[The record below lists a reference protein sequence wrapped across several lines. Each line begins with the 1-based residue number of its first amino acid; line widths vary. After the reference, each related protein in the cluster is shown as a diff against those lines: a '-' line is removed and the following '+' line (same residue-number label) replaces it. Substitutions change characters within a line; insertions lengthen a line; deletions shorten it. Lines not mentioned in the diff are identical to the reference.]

1 MGGKLERIRK
11 LINDKERV
19 DSELGKLIS
28 GADAPRR
35 GRPPKEVND
44 SGSGS
49 ERPVEETDRQGE
61 VRA

>member
-1 MGGKLERIRK
+1 VDAKLERIRK

-19 DSELGKLIS
+19 DSELEKLIS

-49 ERPVEETDRQGE
+49 ERPAEETERQE
-61 VRA
+61 AARS